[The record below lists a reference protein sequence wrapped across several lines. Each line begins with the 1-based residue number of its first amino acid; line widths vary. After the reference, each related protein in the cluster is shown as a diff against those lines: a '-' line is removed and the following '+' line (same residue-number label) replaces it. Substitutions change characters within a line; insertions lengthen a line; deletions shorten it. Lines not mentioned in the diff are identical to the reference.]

1 MTRDSF
7 LTPNQLKVLELRA
20 RGLTQEEVAELIG
33 TTRANV
39 SIAEKRAKENIE
51 KARKTLKAFEML
63 HPIVLNIPKETDL
76 FQVPV
81 LIYQEADKHGIKVLY
96 NTTSLIGVL
105 RRRAKSKISG
115 NRVTEGFKIL
125 ILRGGRVEFD
135 LG

>member
-20 RGLTQEEVAELIG
+20 QGLTQEEVAELIG

-51 KARKTLKAFEML
+51 KARNTLRAFEML
-63 HPIVLNIPKETDL
+63 HPIVLNIPRGTDL

-81 LIYQEADKHGIKVLY
+81 LIYQEADKHGIKILY

-115 NRVTEGFKIL
+115 NRVIEGFKIL